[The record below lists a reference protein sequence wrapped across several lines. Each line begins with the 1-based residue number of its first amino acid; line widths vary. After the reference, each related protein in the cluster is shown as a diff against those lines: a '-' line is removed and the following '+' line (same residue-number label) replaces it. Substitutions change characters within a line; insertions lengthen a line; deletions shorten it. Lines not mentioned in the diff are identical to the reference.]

1 MSNSGFKNIR
11 FTPVLLNVI
20 RDGGREELLYPLV
33 IMLII
38 VCALVWLFLGQA
50 SRHLNSRLIT
60 LQRKERQINIL
71 ARQVIEQNDKRGH
84 RSKNQN
90 RQTIASLLGW
100 LERQVDS
107 SGLTGH
113 LVQISP
119 VAVEDGESYREK
131 AILSLKNISMARL
144 LPFIDRLEKAAQIRI
159 IRTDIKRQNDSTG
172 GVDLNCLVA
181 LEGN

>member
-1 MSNSGFKNIR
+1 MLNSGIKNIR
-11 FTPVLLNVI
+11 ITSVLLNAI
-20 RDGGREELLYPLV
+20 REGGREELLYPLV
-33 IMLII
+33 IVLII

-60 LQRKERQINIL
+60 LQHKERQVNIL
-71 ARQVIEQNDKRGH
+71 ARQVIKRDARRGH
-84 RSKNQN
+84 RANNQS
-90 RQTIASLLGW
+90 RQTIDSLLGW
-100 LERQVDS
+100 LERQVGS

-113 LVQISP
+113 LAQISP

-131 AILSLKNISMARL
+131 AALSLKNISMARL

-172 GVDLNCLVA
+172 GVYFNCVIA